1 LHELDA
7 LFLSLGRSHFR
18 AQFHL
23 SPSDS
28 RYLQEKTLSVILQ
41 HAKRFV
47 VERLAPERPLND
59 GTQTPLRGH
68 PVFVA
73 QHATATYCRRCLSK
87 WHRIAPGVALNDEQI
102 AYVIEVLEIW
112 LKSQIPEN
120 SSAILPEQGTLFP
133 E

>member
-23 SPSDS
+23 SSS
-28 RYLQEKTLSVILQ
+28 EKSYLQEQTLPVILL
-41 HAKRFV
+41 HANQFV
-47 VERLAPERPLND
+47 VERFVPERPLND

-73 QHATATYCRRCLSK
+73 QPATATCCRRCLSE

>member
-1 LHELDA
+1 LRKLDT
-7 LFLSLGRSHFR
+7 LFVSLNRSHFH

-23 SPSDS
+23 SSS
-28 RYLQEKTLSVILQ
+28 EKSYLQEQTLPVILL
-41 HAKRFV
+41 HANQFV
-47 VERLAPERPLND
+47 VERFVPERPLND

-87 WHRIAPGVALNDEQI
+87 WHRIAPGITLNDEQI
-102 AYVIEVLEIW
+102 AYGIEVLEMW
-112 LKSQIPEN
+112 LKPQIPEN
-120 SSAILPEQGTLFP
+120 SSAILPEQRTLFL

>member
-1 LHELDA
+1 MHELDA

-73 QHATATYCRRCLSK
+73 QPATATCCRRCLSE